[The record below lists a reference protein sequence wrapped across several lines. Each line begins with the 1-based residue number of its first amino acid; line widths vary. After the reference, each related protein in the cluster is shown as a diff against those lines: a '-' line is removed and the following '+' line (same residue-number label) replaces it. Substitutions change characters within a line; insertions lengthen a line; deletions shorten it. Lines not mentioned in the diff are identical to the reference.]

1 MRRSTKWCQSF
12 MLAMLGLL
20 AACTTTMQTRSVEPS
35 GFLGDYSQ
43 LREGKGKEAQLVY
56 LDEAADFSKYTKI
69 QMDPVEL
76 HAVEGSKLEK
86 LETEKQQALLNYFDA
101 AIREQLS
108 QRYTFVD
115 APGPDVM
122 RLRVAVTE
130 AKGSKVVLN
139 TLSSIVP
146 IGVAV
151 STLKLAA
158 TGTHSAVAST
168 QAEME
173 LLDSAS
179 GQRLAAAVDARAGR
193 KITLRLDKFSK
204 YAQVKDA
211 FDYWAERIAE
221 RLTELSAEAG
231 AES

>member
-1 MRRSTKWCQSF
+1 MRKSAIRGQGF
-12 MLAMLGLL
+12 MLALLGLL

-43 LREGKGKEAQLVY
+43 LREGKGKEAQLIY
-56 LDEAADFSKYTKI
+56 IDDAADFSKYTKI

-101 AIREQLS
+101 AIREQLGE
-108 QRYTFVD
+108 RYTFVD

-139 TLSSIVP
+139 TLSAIVP

-193 KITLRLDKFSK
+193 KITLRFDKFSK

-211 FDYWAERIAE
+211 FDYWAGRIAL
-221 RLTELSAEAG
+221 RLSEMSSKPG
-231 AES
+231 AEG